1 MSKNADRIQIGVPI
15 PAFRLLVLC
24 GLARSNSE
32 AKRLIRQGAM
42 RISYGKK
49 DS

>member
-1 MSKNADRIQIGVPI
+1 MAMKEVKLQAGVPI

-24 GLARSNSE
+24 GLAKSNSE

-42 RISYGKK
+42 RISNGKK